1 METEIKIKWEMIMDY
16 YYKMIGK
23 LRTEFLEN
31 FTHKLEA
38 NENGLWWNKGLGN
51 NLNSKHLGVA
61 PI

>member
-1 METEIKIKWEMIMDY
+1 METEIKIKWEIIMDY

-38 NENGLWWNKGLGN
+38 NENGLW
-51 NLNSKHLGVA
+51 
-61 PI
+61 

>member
-1 METEIKIKWEMIMDY
+1 MDY